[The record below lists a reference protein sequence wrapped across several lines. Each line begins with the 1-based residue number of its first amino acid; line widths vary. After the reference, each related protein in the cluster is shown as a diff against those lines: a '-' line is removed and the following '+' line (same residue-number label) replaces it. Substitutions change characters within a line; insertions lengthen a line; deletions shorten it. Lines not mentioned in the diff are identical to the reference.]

1 MRIALLPSLLLV
13 FLTGC
18 ATAEAPVVQENGVD
32 RARMSIIEQQA
43 AGRGVR
49 VHWVNPPLKSPAR

>member
-1 MRIALLPSLLLV
+1 MRLLALLV
-13 FLTGC
+13 FLSGC
-18 ATAEAPVVQENGVD
+18 TTVAQEPAVQENGVD

-49 VHWVNPPLKSPAR
+49 VHWVNPPLKSSTR